1 MYYKSKK
8 VELLNPNLP
17 CCHPISPLCLSR
29 CRATKPRPASFPHA
43 QFDWLSCDHSVTWLV
58 NVKGWYETLLLF
70 ILVAQSLIYIWKVYL
85 ILFQKGIHTC
95 YRKQTSWLLRLLSKT
110 KKKKTW
116 NHQHL
121 TLFCYSTRVK
131 RRILSFNMTETHL
144 LDSNSY
150 FTDFFCWLTETR
162 QTDRSIDK

>member
-58 NVKGWYETLLLF
+58 NVKWWYETLLLF
-70 ILVAQSLIYIWKVYL
+70 ILFAQSLIYIWKLHL

-110 KKKKTW
+110 KKKKDMKPSTSNFILLFHTSQEKNIVIQYDW
-116 NHQHL
+116 N
-121 TLFCYSTRVK
+121 TSA
-131 RRILSFNMTETHL
+131 
-144 LDSNSY
+144 
-150 FTDFFCWLTETR
+150 R
-162 QTDRSIDK
+162 QQ